1 MELSL
6 LLEYGW
12 VLLVLVL
19 LEGILAADN
28 ALVLAALVKPLPP
41 EKRRKALFYGLV
53 GAFFFRFLSLFI
65 VSLLSAYWQFQ
76 AVGAAYLIYLSLN
89 HLLPRLLARQKSAS
103 ETDSSSESRL
113 WLVVLKVELADM
125 AFALDAIFAA
135 LALAVSLP
143 DTGLAPIANMDGG
156 KFGVILL
163 GGLIGIVVMRFAA
176 ERFVNMLLT
185 HPGLETAAFAIVG
198 WVGVKLTLFTLAH
211 SQLALI
217 PADFPSS
224 LLWKT
229 IFWVV
234 FLSIFVIG
242 YRWKGKTNDVLH

>member
-1 MELSL
+1 MDLAL
-6 LLEYGW
+6 LLEYAW

-41 EKRRKALFYGLV
+41 EERRKALFYGLL
-53 GAFFFRFLSLFI
+53 GAFIFRFLSLFI
-65 VSLLSAYWQFQ
+65 VSLLSAHWQFQ

-89 HLLPRLLARQKSAS
+89 HLVSRLIGRHVSQPSQDAN
-103 ETDSSSESRL
+103 SSTRL
-113 WLVVLKVELADM
+113 WLIVLKVELADM

-135 LALAVSLP
+135 LALAVTLP
-143 DTGLAPIANMDGG
+143 DTGLPLIANMDGG
-156 KFGVILL
+156 KFSVILL
-163 GGLIGIVVMRFAA
+163 GGLIGIVIMRIAA
-176 ERFVNMLLT
+176 ERFVKLLLS

-211 SQLALI
+211 RELALI
-217 PADFPSS
+217 PPDFPSS

-229 IFWVV
+229 TFWTVFIIIFY
-234 FLSIFVIG
+234 LG
-242 YRWKGKTNDVLH
+242 YRWKPQEKNDA